1 MKKSVKNVV
10 KKLIGIG
17 MLSAAIVS
25 AVPLMAHGISGSPI
39 GWTGDVATPGSAI
52 YTSPTSKVTASSVMV
67 LYTYGGSEFI
77 GASVLAS
84 QNVGGSYSDVT
95 LYTSA
100 HPNYYIYK
108 DTSSYIEVLNLA
120 YETYGKCYVKTKYIT
135 TSAGYHA
142 GNWMSDV
149 Y

>member
-10 KKLIGIG
+10 KKFIGIG

-25 AVPLMAHGISGSPI
+25 AVPMLAHGISLDPES
-39 GWTGDVATPGSAI
+39 WTGDVATPGSAI
-52 YTSPTSKVTASSVMV
+52 YSSPDSKVTSSSVMV
-67 LYTYGGSEFI
+67 LYTYGGSEFV

-84 QNVGGSYSDVT
+84 QNAGGSYSDVT

-108 DTSSYIEVLNLA
+108 NTSSYIEVLNLA
-120 YETYGKCYVKTKYIT
+120 YETYGSCYVKTKYIT
-135 TSAGYHA
+135 TAAGYHA
-142 GNWMSDV
+142 GKWASDV

>member
-10 KKLIGIG
+10 KKFIGIG

-25 AVPLMAHGISGSPI
+25 AAPLLAYGLTGSPI
-39 GWTGDVATPGSAI
+39 SWTGDVATPGSAI
-52 YTSPTSKVTASSVMV
+52 YSSTDTKVTASSLMV

-84 QNVGGSYSDVT
+84 QSLGGSYRDVT

-108 DTSSYIEVLNLA
+108 NTSSYVEVLNLA
-120 YETYGKCYVKTKYIT
+120 YETYGKCYVKMKYIT